1 MYKQR
6 ESTHS
11 QSREASRVNEG
22 WKGRGVSRENKSK
35 ISPDPAQVLEIDL
48 TVTKSI
54 L

>member
-22 WKGRGVSRENKSK
+22 WKGRISRENKSK